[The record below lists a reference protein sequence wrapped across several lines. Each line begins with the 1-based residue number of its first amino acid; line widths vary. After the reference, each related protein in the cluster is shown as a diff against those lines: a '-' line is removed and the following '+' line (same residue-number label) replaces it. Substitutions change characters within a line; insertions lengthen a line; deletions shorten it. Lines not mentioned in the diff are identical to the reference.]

1 MGKLDMIS
9 CSECGA
15 RKGGGDHWFLLWT
28 ERDGVRCC
36 FIPLDADPAMVR
48 EYGVQKVCGE
58 RCLHKAVQRHVESST
73 TRKQS

>member
-1 MGKLDMIS
+1 MIS

-15 RKGGGDHWFLLWT
+15 RESGGDHWFLLWT

-48 EYGVQKVCGE
+48 EYGVQTVCGE

-73 TRKQS
+73 ARKQS